1 MAKRKR
7 SRSSR
12 ASGGGSNYDS
22 NLRKEHRREWN
33 ESIDRFIAQVQ
44 AFNLGKKAKII
55 FTNYKKTEMTK
66 THSSNKKASKELNY
80 RPKIKIEKV

>member
-12 ASGGGSNYDS
+12 ASGGGNNYDTK
-22 NLRKEHRREWN
+22 LRNENRREWN

-44 AFNLGKKAKII
+44 AFNLGKKQ
-55 FTNYKKTEMTK
+55 
-66 THSSNKKASKELNY
+66 
-80 RPKIKIEKV
+80 R

>member
-12 ASGGGSNYDS
+12 TSGGGSNYDS

-44 AFNLGKKAKII
+44 AFNLGKKAKLTIP
-55 FTNYKKTEMTK
+55 NP
-66 THSSNKKASKELNY
+66 NKKETNKQF
-80 RPKIKIEKV
+80 IKVDAWEVLKRRA

>member
-44 AFNLGKKAKII
+44 AFNLGKKAKITI
-55 FTNYKKTEMTK
+55 PNP
-66 THSSNKKASKELNY
+66 NKKETNKKYIRVDAWDVLK
-80 RPKIKIEKV
+80 RRA

>member
-44 AFNLGKKAKII
+44 AFNLGKKAKLTIP
-55 FTNYKKTEMTK
+55 NP
-66 THSSNKKASKELNY
+66 NKKETNKKYIRVDAWDVLK
-80 RPKIKIEKV
+80 RRA

>member
-12 ASGGGSNYDS
+12 TSGGGSNYDT

-44 AFNLGKKAKII
+44 AFNLGKKAKITI
-55 FTNYKKTEMTK
+55 PNP
-66 THSSNKKASKELNY
+66 NKKETNKKYIRVDAWDVLK
-80 RPKIKIEKV
+80 RRA

>member
-12 ASGGGSNYDS
+12 TSGGGSNYDS

-44 AFNLGKKAKII
+44 AFNLGKKAKITI
-55 FTNYKKTEMTK
+55 PNP
-66 THSSNKKASKELNY
+66 NKKETNKKYIRVDAWDVLK
-80 RPKIKIEKV
+80 RRA

>member
-22 NLRKEHRREWN
+22 NLLKEHRREWN

-44 AFNLGKKAKII
+44 AFNLGKKAKITI
-55 FTNYKKTEMTK
+55 PNP
-66 THSSNKKASKELNY
+66 NKKETNKKYIRVDAWDVLK
-80 RPKIKIEKV
+80 RRA

>member
-12 ASGGGSNYDS
+12 TSGGGSNYDT
-22 NLRKEHRREWN
+22 NLRKEHRSEWN

-44 AFNLGKKAKII
+44 AFNLGKKAKLTIP
-55 FTNYKKTEMTK
+55 NP
-66 THSSNKKASKELNY
+66 NKKETNKKYIRVDAWDVLK
-80 RPKIKIEKV
+80 RRA

>member
-12 ASGGGSNYDS
+12 ASGGGSNYDT

-44 AFNLGKKAKII
+44 AFNLGKKAKLTIP
-55 FTNYKKTEMTK
+55 NP
-66 THSSNKKASKELNY
+66 NKKETNKKYIRVDAWDVLK
-80 RPKIKIEKV
+80 RRA